1 MRTRSREERVA
12 ASVVTETIG
21 LIAGNGRFPLIFAE
35 TAKAQ
40 GVRVV
45 AAAHRGETDEA
56 IERLVDAV
64 TWVRIGEL
72 GKMIRA
78 FRDAGVKRAVMAG
91 GLSKAGVFRGGR
103 PDLRG
108 AMFLARMRSFRDD
121 ALLRGIA
128 AEFESDGIDIVPSTT
143 FLSSLVTHE
152 GVLGRVAPKRRAW
165 PDIAYGFRVAKEVG
179 RFDVGQSVVVRGG
192 VALAI
197 EGMEGTDACIRR
209 GGELG
214 HGGAVVVKV
223 SKPGQDLRFD
233 VPAVG
238 PGTIAT
244 MVAVDARVLALE
256 AERTI
261 LLDRV
266 ALITEADRG
275 GIAVVGVSEESLRE
289 YAA

>member
-1 MRTRSREERVA
+1 M
-12 ASVVTETIG
+12 TETIG

-35 TAKAQ
+35 TAKRE

-45 AAAHRGETDEA
+45 AVAHRGETEGA
-56 IERLVDAV
+56 IDGLVDAV
-64 TWVRIGEL
+64 TWVRVGEL

-91 GLSKAGVFRGGR
+91 GLSKAGVFRGGL

-121 ALLRGIA
+121 ALLRGVA
-128 AEFESDGIDIVPSTT
+128 AEFESDGIAIVPSTT
-143 FLSSLVTHE
+143 FLSSIVTGE
-152 GVLGRVAPKRRAW
+152 GRLGRVAPKRREW
-165 PDIAYGFRVAKEVG
+165 RDVAYGFRLAKEVG

-214 HGGAVVVKV
+214 HGDVVVVKV

-238 PGTIAT
+238 PKTIAS
-244 MVAVDARVLALE
+244 MIEARATVLALE
-256 AERTI
+256 AQRTI
-261 LLDRV
+261 LLDRQ
-266 ALITEADRG
+266 ALIADADRAK
-275 GIAVVGVSEESLRE
+275 IAVVGVSEATVAEH
-289 YAA
+289 AA

>member
-1 MRTRSREERVA
+1 M
-12 ASVVTETIG
+12 TEPIG

-35 TAKAQ
+35 TARRE

-45 AAAHRGETDEA
+45 AVAHRGETDEA
-56 IERLVDAV
+56 IEPLVSAL

-72 GKMIRA
+72 GKMIRT
-78 FRDAGVKRAVMAG
+78 FRDAGVTRAVMAG

-108 AMFLARMRSFRDD
+108 AVFLARMRSFRDD

-128 AEFESDGIDIVPSTT
+128 AEFESDGIAIVPSTT
-143 FLSSLVTHE
+143 FLSTLVTKP
-152 GVLGRVAPKRRAW
+152 GVLGRLAPKHKEW
-165 PDIAYGFRVAKEVG
+165 SDIAYGFRVAKEVG
-179 RFDVGQSVVVRGG
+179 RFDVGQSIVVRGG

-238 PGTIAT
+238 PRTIET
-244 MVAVDARVLALE
+244 MAAAKARVLALE
-256 AERTI
+256 AQRTI
-261 LLDRV
+261 LLDREPLL
-266 ALITEADRG
+266 AEADRA
-275 GIAVVGVSEESLRE
+275 GIAIVGVDEMSLVE
-289 YAA
+289 HSS

>member
-1 MRTRSREERVA
+1 
-12 ASVVTETIG
+12 VTETIG

-35 TAKAQ
+35 IAKRE

-45 AAAHRGETDEA
+45 AVAHRGETDEA
-56 IERLVDAV
+56 IDSIADAV
-64 TWVRIGEL
+64 TWVRVGEL

-78 FRDAGVKRAVMAG
+78 FHDGGVRRAVMAG

-108 AMFLARMRSFRDD
+108 AMFLARLRSFRDD
-121 ALLRGIA
+121 ALLRGVA
-128 AEFESDGIDIVPSTT
+128 AEFESDGIEIVPSTM
-143 FLSSLVTHE
+143 FLASIVVRE
-152 GVLGRVAPKRRAW
+152 GVVGRHAPKRRQW
-165 PDIAYGFRVAKEVG
+165 SDIAYGYRAAKEIG
-179 RFDVGQSVVVRGG
+179 RFDVGQSIVVRGG
-192 VALAI
+192 VALAV

-214 HGGAVVVKV
+214 HGDVVVVKV

-238 PGTIAT
+238 PRTIET
-244 MVAVDARVLALE
+244 MAAASARVLALE

-261 LLDRV
+261 LLDREEV
-266 ALITEADRG
+266 LAHADRD
-275 GIAVVGVSEESLRE
+275 GIAIVGVSEASLAE
-289 YAA
+289 HVE

>member
-1 MRTRSREERVA
+1 MPDPTGES
-12 ASVVTETIG
+12 IG

-35 TAKAQ
+35 TAKRE

-45 AAAHRGETDEA
+45 AVAHRGETQEA
-56 IERLVDAV
+56 IESLVDAL

-103 PDLRG
+103 PDFRG

-128 AEFESDGIDIVPSTT
+128 AEFENDGIAIVPSTT
-143 FLSSLVTHE
+143 FLSSIVTKP
-152 GVLGRVAPKRRAW
+152 GVLGQVAPKRKEW
-165 PDIAYGFRVAKEVG
+165 TDIAYGFRVAKEIG
-179 RFDVGQSVVVRGG
+179 RFDVGQSIVVRGG
-192 VALAI
+192 VALAV

-209 GGELG
+209 GGDLG
-214 HGGAVVVKV
+214 AGNAIVVKV

-238 PGTIAT
+238 PQTIAT
-244 MVAVDARVLALE
+244 MAAVKARVLALE

-261 LLDRV
+261 LLDR
-266 ALITEADRG
+266 AAMLADADRA
-275 GIAVVGVSEESLRE
+275 GIAVVGVDDASLGSSS
-289 YAA
+289 

>member
-1 MRTRSREERVA
+1 M
-12 ASVVTETIG
+12 TESIG

-35 TAKAQ
+35 TAKRE

-45 AAAHRGETDEA
+45 AVAHRGETDEA
-56 IERLVDAV
+56 IDGVADVV

-78 FRDAGVKRAVMAG
+78 FHDAGVRRAVMAG

-128 AEFESDGIDIVPSTT
+128 GEFENDGIAIVPSTT
-143 FLSSLVTHE
+143 FLSTIVAHDGT
-152 GVLGRVAPKRRAW
+152 LGRVAPKRKEWR
-165 PDIAYGFRVAKEVG
+165 DIAYGFRLAKELG
-179 RFDVGQSVVVRGG
+179 RFDAGQSVVVRGG

-214 HGGAVVVKV
+214 HGGVIVVKV

-238 PGTIAT
+238 RVTITSMIEAKAT
-244 MVAVDARVLALE
+244 VLALE

-261 LLDRV
+261 LIDRD
-266 ALITEADRG
+266 AMLADADRA
-275 GIAVVGVSEESLRE
+275 GIAVVGVSD
-289 YAA
+289 AAIAEHTA

>member
-1 MRTRSREERVA
+1 M
-12 ASVVTETIG
+12 ETIG
-21 LIAGNGRFPLIFAE
+21 LIAGNGRFPLLFAE
-35 TAKAQ
+35 TAKRE

-45 AAAHRGETDEA
+45 AVAHRGESDESIDA
-56 IERLVDAV
+56 VADAV
-64 TWVRIGEL
+64 TWVRVGEL

-78 FRDAGVKRAVMAG
+78 FRDAGVARAVMAG

-128 AEFESDGIDIVPSTT
+128 GEFESDGIAIVPSTT
-143 FLSSLVTHE
+143 FLSKIVAHE
-152 GVLGRVAPKRRAW
+152 GGLGRVAPKRRDW
-165 PDIAYGFRVAKEVG
+165 RDVAYGFRLAKELG
-179 RFDVGQSVVVRGG
+179 RFDAGQSVVVRGG

-214 HGGAVVVKV
+214 HGGGVVVKV

-238 PGTIAT
+238 PVTIAS
-244 MVAVDARVLALE
+244 MVAAKESVLALE

-261 LLDRV
+261 LIDRERML
-266 ALITEADRG
+266 AEADG
-275 GIAVVGVSEESLRE
+275 AGVAVVGVSDATLAEHQR
-289 YAA
+289 